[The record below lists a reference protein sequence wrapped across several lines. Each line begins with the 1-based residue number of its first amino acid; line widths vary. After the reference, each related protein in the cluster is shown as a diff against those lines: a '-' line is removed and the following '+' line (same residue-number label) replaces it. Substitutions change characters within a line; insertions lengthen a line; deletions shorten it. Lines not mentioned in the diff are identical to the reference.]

1 MNRIRDFV
9 TALRSGEYRQ
19 MTGQLGAKD
28 GDCATFC
35 CEGVAAERYGD
46 QLGFDVNWIDE
57 TLFMNDF
64 TEWADDNFWA
74 VMGLAVSKEVVGAES
89 AFAFV
94 PPTGQ
99 EIQDTG
105 ADSVSY
111 MGLNDDG
118 FTFPQIADLI
128 EWQFL
133 SR

>member
-19 MTGQLGAKD
+19 MTGWLGREDEPGCK
-28 GDCATFC
+28 TFC
-35 CEGVAAERYGD
+35 CEGVAAERYGE
-46 QLGFDVNWIDE
+46 QLGFHVEWEEE
-57 TLFMNDF
+57 TLRMNEFGEWAVDSFWEAMGLMNDEGV
-64 TEWADDNFWA
+64 T
-74 VMGLAVSKEVVGAES
+74 GAGS
-89 AFAFV
+89 VFAFV

-133 SR
+133 S